1 MEHTLPSEVLI
12 GAHLRGN
19 EHGWELSSF
28 LPALGKAETFGYAC
42 LGGQFQ
48 FRLEDS
54 TCEMYW
60 LNADSKDRETCDE
73 WDDYCRR
80 SCMEVRQNFEKH
92 VLETDF
98 CKQAW
103 RWPELRQSATQGLNY
118 MERLVFVAYFV
129 DEDEWLELQQRPSE
143 DKMPCSLL
151 VGNFDLPPPERVEVG
166 HNTVSEELRY

>member
-28 LPALGKAETFGYAC
+28 FSALGKAEALGYAC

-60 LNADSKDRETCDE
+60 LNADSKDRQTGEE
-73 WDDYCRR
+73 WGDYCRR
-80 SCMEVRQNFEKH
+80 SCMEVRQSFERL
-92 VLETDF
+92 VSETDF
-98 CKQAW
+98 REQAGG
-103 RWPELRQSATQGLNY
+103 WPQLRQSATQGLNY
-118 MERLVFVAYFV
+118 MELLVFVAYFV
-129 DEDEWLELQQRPSE
+129 DDDEWLALQQRPTE
-143 DKMPCSLL
+143 DKIP
-151 VGNFDLPPPERVEVG
+151 
-166 HNTVSEELRY
+166 